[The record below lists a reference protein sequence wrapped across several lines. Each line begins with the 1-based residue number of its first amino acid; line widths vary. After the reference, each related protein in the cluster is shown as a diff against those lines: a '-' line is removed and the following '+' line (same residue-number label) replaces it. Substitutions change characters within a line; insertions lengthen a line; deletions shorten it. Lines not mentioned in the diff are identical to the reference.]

1 MNKNILIAIL
11 LSIILATAG
20 TLVAVRLSE
29 KYEIVSNEELYNITQ
44 NAYLRGT
51 LYVAES
57 GIIPYVNNNT
67 IQTIELA
74 KFCDL
79 NNNGGKQ

>member
-1 MNKNILIAIL
+1 MNKNIIIAIL
-11 LSIILATAG
+11 LLIILATSV
-20 TLVAVRLSE
+20 TLVAVELSE
-29 KYEIVSNEELYNITQ
+29 NYEIVSNEELYNITQ

-67 IQTIELA
+67 IQTIKLA